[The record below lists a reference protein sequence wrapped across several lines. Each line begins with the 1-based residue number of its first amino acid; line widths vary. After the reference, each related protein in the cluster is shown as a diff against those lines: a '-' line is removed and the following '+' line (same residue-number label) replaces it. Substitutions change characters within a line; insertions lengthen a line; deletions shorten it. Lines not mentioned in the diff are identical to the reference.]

1 MRAWWAMTAA
11 AAAEGSIA
19 RRCGLG
25 RRASRAAPSRLRAR
39 RLRHPSFVD
48 RQVCSPGPA
57 LGPLAPVLH
66 TTHVLTRD
74 AAPDL
79 LHRQVVDGVTGDNGQ
94 PGRVGCPPARP
105 PVRSSDSTTSRE
117 PNDNDHALEP
127 GRDKDGERATAR
139 AGRVKQAEWVLRA
152 KNQTG
157 RASERGPSQ
166 PGTEPGW
173 LVMAGLRVQPLQG
186 PDRSGGSSPAPREP
200 VPVPVRDKVG
210 RGVSHLF

>member
-79 LHRQVVDGVTGDNGQ
+79 LHRQVADGVTGDNGQ

-127 GRDKDGERATAR
+127 GRDKDERATAR
-139 AGRVKQAEWVLRA
+139 AGRVKPKGSSERRIELGGRVS
-152 KNQTG
+152 G
-157 RASERGPSQ
+157 DRASRVPSARGPSR
-166 PGTEPGW
+166 GGW
-173 LVMAGLRVQPLQG
+173 SGPGLRDRVNVRTRPLELG
-186 PDRSGGSSPAPREP
+186 PAVEEVYNRLGSE
-200 VPVPVRDKVG
+200 K
-210 RGVSHLF
+210 FTI